1 MAAERRGRRDPE
13 YLMDLLWRTR
23 SEGSRGP
30 RGALSVDRVVT
41 AAVEIADAEG
51 LGAVSMRR
59 VAERVGVTTMS
70 LYTYV
75 PSKDDLL
82 DLMFDVASGRPDTS
96 AWPDDWRGGL
106 SAYAEDMRRVLLARP
121 WMLDVPIG
129 APPMGPNN
137 LAWMEA
143 ALSTMADTPLTEDD
157 MMGVLTILSGHVLTE
172 VRQQLTMSRA
182 TPRTGVDYADW
193 DEVYRRLLTRAAASG
208 HYPTIARV
216 MAAVT
221 QDDERGPEED
231 FVYAVDFILDGV
243 AALMRTRQAV

>member
-1 MAAERRGRRDPE
+1 MAAERRGGRDPE
-13 YLMDLLWRTR
+13 YLMELLWRTQ
-23 SEGSRGP
+23 SPGSRGP

-59 VAERVGVTTMS
+59 VAERLGVTTMS

-82 DLMFDVASGRPDTS
+82 DLMFDAASGRPDTS
-96 AWPDDWRGGL
+96 DWPDDWRGGL
-106 SAYAEDMRRVLLARP
+106 TAYARDTRRVLLASP

-143 ALSTMADTPLTEDD
+143 ALATMADTPLTADD

-193 DEVYRRLLTRAAASG
+193 DEVYRRLLGRAAASG
-208 HYPTIARV
+208 RYPTLARV
-216 MAAVT
+216 VAAIT
-221 QDDERGPEED
+221 QDDKRGPEED

-243 AALMRTRQAV
+243 DALMRTRRAA